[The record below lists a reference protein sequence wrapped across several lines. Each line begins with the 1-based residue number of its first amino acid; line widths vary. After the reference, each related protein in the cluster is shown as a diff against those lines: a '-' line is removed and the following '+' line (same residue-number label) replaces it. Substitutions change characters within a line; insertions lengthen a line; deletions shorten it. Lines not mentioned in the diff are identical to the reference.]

1 MVVGG
6 FDVKTPPGIYGATLV
21 REATLHSF
29 VVIWDSEVFTDAG
42 VHAPETREF
51 RDYNGHV
58 IERA

>member
-21 REATLHSF
+21 REVTLHFLVSL
-29 VVIWDSEVFTDAG
+29 FTDAG
-42 VHAPETREF
+42 AHDPKTREF

-58 IERA
+58 IKRV